1 VSKKIDLSS
10 EDRQQILKLSKERNV
25 FLEGNIIKLIS
36 DSEDQEFKDYLKEA
50 LDKDNEKRRNRLKI
64 TRQMQA
70 QNKELLES
78 KEENDNLMVELKGAL
93 NQADA
98 AKQAALNDLDLLQKK
113 TQFELIGRIV
123 QISLWIICGVGVL
136 TTVLFLFAMLTGRDT
151 TLLGNTWSNLFGI
164 LLTNSFSIIGTI
176 MGVKYASEK
185 DSSTENKK

>member
-1 VSKKIDLSS
+1 MSKKIDLSS

-64 TRQMQA
+64 TRQMQT

-78 KEENDNLMVELKGAL
+78 KEENDNLMVELKEAL

-98 AKQAALNDLDLLQKK
+98 AKQAALNDLDKNIN
-113 TQFELIGRIV
+113 LI
-123 QISLWIICGVGVL
+123 
-136 TTVLFLFAMLTGRDT
+136 FADL
-151 TLLGNTWSNLFGI
+151 
-164 LLTNSFSIIGTI
+164 
-176 MGVKYASEK
+176 
-185 DSSTENKK
+185 